1 MEEKSIFEM
10 ILNKEID
17 SEIIYEDDE
26 IFAIHDINPVAP
38 IHVLI
43 IPKKKIKTINDVT
56 QEDTAL
62 IGKLVITAKN
72 LAKSLG
78 IDESGY
84 RLLWNTNK
92 DAMQTVFPYSS
103 TSYWWNNVEGNL
115 MSFEK
120 EIPSNVEVVNILG
133 INDKNLKYIKSVFP
147 NVLINVR
154 GNTIFI
160 EGQDKDAKE
169 IMRIFDEM
177 VMMHDNGQNIEETDI
192 AILSDIKDIQNHGE
206 KKISS
211 ISIIENKSIKVKN
224 INQYKYMDLI
234 QNSTVTFGIG
244 PAGTGK
250 TFLAV
255 AAAVKMYSEHKIKKI
270 VLTRPAVEA
279 GERLGYLPGDL
290 SQKIDPYLVPLFD
303 SLEYFFGNEVLAY
316 LIEKRNIEIVPLA
329 YMRGRTLSNAC
340 IILDEA
346 QNATMSQIKMFL
358 TRLGENSKIII
369 TGDESQIDLYSKD
382 NSGLKKTRKILSKI
396 DEITVMEFQN
406 TDIVRNPIVSKIL
419 EIFPDK

>member
-1 MEEKSIFEM
+1 
-10 ILNKEID
+10 
-17 SEIIYEDDE
+17 
-26 IFAIHDINPVAP
+26 
-38 IHVLI
+38 
-43 IPKKKIKTINDVT
+43 
-56 QEDTAL
+56 
-62 IGKLVITAKN
+62 
-72 LAKSLG
+72 
-78 IDESGY
+78 
-84 RLLWNTNK
+84 
-92 DAMQTVFPYSS
+92 
-103 TSYWWNNVEGNL
+103 

-147 NVLINVR
+147 EVKINVR
-154 GNTIFI
+154 GNTIYI
-160 EGQDKDAKE
+160 DGKSKE
-169 IMRIFDEM
+169 AEEIIRIFDEM
-177 VMMHDNGQNIEETDI
+177 LMMNDNDENIEETDV
-192 AILSDIKDIQNHGE
+192 ALLSNIKNGKSE
-206 KKISS
+206 EGKKISS
-211 ISIIENKSIKVKN
+211 ISIIENKTIKVKN
-224 INQYKYMDLI
+224 INQFKYMDMI
-234 QNSTVTFGIG
+234 QDSTITFGIG

-255 AAAVKMYSEHKIKKI
+255 ASAVKLYSEQKIKKI

-303 SLEYFFGNEVLAY
+303 SLEYFFGNENLAY

-329 YMRGRTLSNAC
+329 YMRGRTLNNAC

-346 QNATMSQIKMFL
+346 QNATNSQIKMFL

-369 TGDESQIDLYSKD
+369 TGDESQIDLYSKE
-382 NSGLKKTRKILSKI
+382 NSGLRKTRKILSKI
-396 DEITVMEFQN
+396 EEISVMEFQN